1 MVNVEFFGNF
11 PCSCLRE
18 SASVMA
24 LNKALSTSDG
34 QPLHSSSSR
43 LPSPLQSFLKDHSF
57 FTTLWHPFVIQV
69 IVYLC
74 SHVFL
79 SLCWYST
86 IYTTTEGLV
95 RDGDV
100 RISWA
105 HLLPWTH
112 RSYSYIQNNFFWKKT
127 KQNKTKTKTVRATS
141 SHQTNERELTTLK

>member
-74 SHVFL
+74 SHVFCPCVDTL
-79 SLCWYST
+79 LFILPLRVWFEMVMWEYPELIFSHGRT
-86 IYTTTEGLV
+86 DPTAIYRTTSSE
-95 RDGDV
+95 
-100 RISWA
+100 
-105 HLLPWTH
+105 
-112 RSYSYIQNNFFWKKT
+112 K
-127 KQNKTKTKTVRATS
+127 KQNKTKQKLKLS
-141 SHQTNERELTTLK
+141 ELPLHIRQMRGNSPH

>member
-86 IYTTTEGLV
+86 IYTTTEGLFEMV
-95 RDGDV
+95 MWEYPELIFSHGRTDPTAIY
-100 RISWA
+100 RTTS
-105 HLLPWTH
+105 
-112 RSYSYIQNNFFWKKT
+112 SEK
-127 KQNKTKTKTVRATS
+127 KQNKTKQKLKLS
-141 SHQTNERELTTLK
+141 ELPLHIRQMRGNSPH

>member
-11 PCSCLRE
+11 PCSCLRG

-43 LPSPLQSFLKDHSF
+43 LPSPLQSFLKDHPF
-57 FTTLWHPFVIQV
+57 FTTLQHPFVIQG

-74 SHVFL
+74 FHLFL
-79 SLCWYST
+79 FLCWYST
-86 IYTTTEGLV
+86 IYTTIEGLV

-112 RSYSYIQNNFFWKKT
+112 RSYSYICNNFFWKKKT
-127 KQNKTKTKTVRATS
+127 KTKTKTVRATS